1 MKVRTRFAPSPTG
14 VLHAGGVRTA
24 LFSWLYAR
32 HHGGA
37 FVLRI
42 EDTDIER
49 SSKESADA
57 ICDGLAWLGLDWD
70 EGPFYQ
76 SSRVA
81 RYAEVIA
88 RLLDED
94 KAYHCYCTRDELD
107 ALRREQ
113 IAKGLKPRYDGRCRE
128 GRAPRAGVDPV
139 VRFKNP
145 QQGAVVFHDHVHGDI
160 ETANGELDDLVIAR
174 ADGAPTYNLTVVV
187 DDADMGITHVIR
199 GDDHLSNTP
208 RQINIFRALGA
219 APPDY
224 AHVPLILDQQGARLS
239 KRTGAP
245 GVLQYR
251 EQGYLP
257 EALLNCLVRL
267 GWAHGD
273 QEVFSP
279 DEMVRHFDLGGLNA
293 SAAAFDPAKLDWLNG
308 HYLAQTPAAALANDL
323 AARLRLLGCDPAQG
337 PALEEA
343 AEAMKS
349 RHPTLQAM
357 AQGMVFLYKDEI
369 AYDDAAA
376 RKHATDDARSYLRCL
391 LAALE
396 TVEQWRGEV
405 LKQTL
410 SAVLKDLNI
419 PMGKLGKPLRYA
431 LTAGAPSPDISSVM
445 EWLGRERCLA
455 RIRGLMESAP

>member
-14 VLHAGGVRTA
+14 VLHAGSVRTA
-24 LFSWLYAR
+24 LFAWLYAR
-32 HHGGA
+32 HHDGA

-42 EDTDIER
+42 EDTDNER

-76 SSRVA
+76 SRRMA

-88 RLLDED
+88 RLLDEG

-113 IAKGLKPRYDGRCRE
+113 LAKGVKPRYDGRCRE
-128 GRAPRAGVDPV
+128 GRAPRAGVEPV

-145 QQGAVVFHDHVHGDI
+145 QEGAVVFRDHVHGDV

-187 DDADMGITHVIR
+187 DDMDMAITHVIR

-219 APPDY
+219 TPPDY

-245 GVLQYR
+245 GVAQYR

-257 EALLNCLVRL
+257 AALLNCLVRL

-273 QEVFSP
+273 QEVFSL
-279 DEMVRHFDLGGLNA
+279 DEMVECFNFGGLNA

-308 HYLAQTPAAALANDL
+308 HYLAQTPPESLADDL
-323 AARLRLLGCDPAQG
+323 AARLRSLGCDPAQG
-337 PALEEA
+337 PALEA
-343 AEAMKS
+343 VAEAMKS

-369 AYDDAAA
+369 TYDAAAA
-376 RKHATDDARSYLRCL
+376 RKHATDDARSYLSRL
-391 LAALE
+391 LTALE
-396 TVEQWRGEV
+396 TVAQWRGDA

-410 SAVLKDLNI
+410 SETLKDLNI

-431 LTAGAPSPDISSVM
+431 LTAGAPGPDISLVM
-445 EWLGRERCLA
+445 EWLGKDRCLA
-455 RIRGLMESAP
+455 RIRRLLEM

>member
-1 MKVRTRFAPSPTG
+1 M
-14 VLHAGGVRTA
+14 LHAGSVRTA
-24 LFSWLYAR
+24 LFAWLYAR
-32 HHGGA
+32 HHDGA

-42 EDTDIER
+42 EDTDSER

-76 SSRVA
+76 SRRMA

-88 RLLDED
+88 RLLGEG

-113 IAKGLKPRYDGRCRE
+113 LAKGVKPRYDGRCRE

-145 QQGAVVFHDHVHGDI
+145 QEGAVVFRDHVHGDV

-187 DDADMGITHVIR
+187 DDMDMAITHVIR

-219 APPDY
+219 TPPDY

-245 GVLQYR
+245 GVAQYR

-257 EALLNCLVRL
+257 AALLNCLVRL

-273 QEVFSP
+273 QEVFSL
-279 DEMVRHFDLGGLNA
+279 DEMVECFNFGGLNA

-308 HYLAQTPAAALANDL
+308 HYLAQTPPASLADDL
-323 AARLRLLGCDPAQG
+323 AARLRSLGCDPAQG
-337 PALEEA
+337 PALEA
-343 AEAMKS
+343 VAEAMKS

-369 AYDDAAA
+369 AYDAAAA
-376 RKHATDDARSYLRCL
+376 RKHATDDARSYLSRL

-396 TVEQWRGEV
+396 TVAQWRGDA

-410 SAVLKDLNI
+410 SETLKDLNI

-431 LTAGAPSPDISSVM
+431 LTAGAPGPDISLVM
-445 EWLGRERCLA
+445 EWLGKDRCLA
-455 RIRGLMESAP
+455 RIRRLLEM